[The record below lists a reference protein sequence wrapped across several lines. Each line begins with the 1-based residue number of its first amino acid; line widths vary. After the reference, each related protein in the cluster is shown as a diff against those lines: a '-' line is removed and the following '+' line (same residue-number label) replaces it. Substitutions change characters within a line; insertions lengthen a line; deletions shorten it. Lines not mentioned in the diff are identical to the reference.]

1 MKRLVFQGLFLFAL
15 MGLVAPV
22 APLPMV
28 PSPDVYQAGAPAEL
42 LPPPQEARFSDGV
55 LGLDRLSAQIL
66 GTAPELAWAVRD
78 LNAETQT
85 RLGLTL
91 PLAAGEK
98 TVRVGTLDDPNLAAE
113 ARTRNLVPD
122 KPEGYALWVDAAGA
136 AVVGFDPL
144 GAYRGIQTLRQLL
157 TPSGFRFAQIR
168 DWPQFPMRMA
178 MIYLDKDSAAVNNVL
193 IPLLAKYKF
202 SYLLVMSDYVQW
214 NSTRN
219 IWHPS
224 GASRAE
230 AERIAALTR
239 EYGMEPIPLIETLG
253 HAGWMFYGGQNK
265 DLWADPQA
273 QNPYAYDPLNPRTY
287 DVVLPVL
294 SEAVEVFKP
303 KYVHIGHDEVANNN
317 RFPATPE
324 GIAAGLPRLFVDDTL
339 RLYNY
344 LKGLGVGT
352 MIWHDVAFSEAN
364 RDLIAPA
371 LPKDIVV
378 AYWNY
383 SPSDD
388 YPLLATIRDLGFQV
402 LGSSW
407 FEAGSPQSMAQS
419 ALKNG
424 AAGLIQTRWSGYFGN
439 LSLLGNEARQG
450 IAYLN
455 AASSFWNP
463 AAPVPGDTPL
473 RYRDTWRPVKFS
485 PTPGRLVDLSS
496 LANRTLADKDG
507 NGWLTRGAG
516 TDLSALPVGVNRFGP
531 YSFAVSGA
539 IMLKG
544 TRSGTSDLPQSVTLE
559 LNAQPRAIAFL
570 QTTGFISSVPRDIVG
585 TYTFT
590 YTDGTSVKQ
599 PLEYGRHV
607 ASWTDVGA
615 TSLTFTPAWRGK
627 TGDGLD
633 VGLNTW
639 VWVNPNPD
647 KVVQNVT
654 LESTGTQANPVLLG
668 MSLLDNVP
676 PEAQ

>member
-1 MKRLVFQGLFLFAL
+1 
-15 MGLVAPV
+15 MGWVAPV
-22 APLPMV
+22 VPLPTV
-28 PSPDVYQAGAPAEL
+28 PSPDVYQAGAPTEI
-42 LPPPQEARFSDGV
+42 LPPPQEARFSEGV
-55 LGLDRLSAQIL
+55 LGLEGLSTQVL
-66 GTAPELAWAVRD
+66 GDAPELTWAVRD

-91 PLAAGEK
+91 PLGSGVK
-98 TVRVGTLDDPNLAAE
+98 TVRVGTVQDAGLAAE
-113 ARTRNLVPD
+113 ARTRNLLPD
-122 KPEGYALWVDAAGA
+122 RPEGYALWVDAQGA

-144 GAYRGIQTLRQLL
+144 GAYRGIETLRQLL
-157 TPSGFRFAQIR
+157 TPTGFRFAQIR
-168 DWPQFPMRMA
+168 DWPQLPLRMA
-178 MIYLDKDSAAVNNVL
+178 MIYLDKDSQTINNAL

-202 SYLLVMSDYVQW
+202 SHLLVMSNYVQW

-219 IWHPS
+219 LWHPS

-230 AERIAALTR
+230 AERVAQLVRA
-239 EYGMEPIPLIETLG
+239 YGMEPVPLIETLG
-253 HAGWMFYGGQNK
+253 HAGWMFYGGQNR

-324 GIAAGLPRLFVDDTL
+324 GLAAGLPKLFVDDTL
-339 RLYNY
+339 RLYTH

-352 MIWHDVAFSEAN
+352 MIWHDVAFSEAH
-364 RDLIAPA
+364 RDAIAPS
-371 LPKDIVV
+371 LPKDILV

-383 SPSDD
+383 SPSAD
-388 YPLLATIRDLGFQV
+388 YPALSVIRNLGFQV

-407 FEAGSPQSMAQS
+407 FEVRNAQSMAQA

-424 AAGLIQTRWSGYFGN
+424 GAGVIQTRWSGYFGN

-473 RYRDTWRPVKFS
+473 RYRDAWKPVRFS
-485 PTPGRLVDLSS
+485 PTPGKLVDLSR
-496 LANRTLADKDG
+496 LANRTFADKDG
-507 NGWLTRGAG
+507 SGWLGRGAG
-516 TDLSALPVGVNRFGP
+516 TDLSALPTGVQRFGS

-539 IMLKG
+539 VMLKG
-544 TRSGTSDLPQSVTLE
+544 TRSGTGDLPQKVLLE
-559 LNAQPRAIAFL
+559 LGTQAKAIAFL
-570 QTTGFISSVPRDIVG
+570 HTTGFLSSVPKDTVG
-585 TYTFT
+585 SYTFT
-590 YTDGTSVKQ
+590 YADGTSVRQ
-599 PLEYGRHV
+599 PLEYGRHI

-615 TSLTFTPAWRGK
+615 TSLAFTPAWRGK
-627 TGDGLD
+627 TSDGLD

-647 KVVQNVT
+647 KIIQNIT
-654 LESTGTQANPVLLG
+654 FETSGSQANPVLLG
-668 MSLLDNVP
+668 MSLLDDVP